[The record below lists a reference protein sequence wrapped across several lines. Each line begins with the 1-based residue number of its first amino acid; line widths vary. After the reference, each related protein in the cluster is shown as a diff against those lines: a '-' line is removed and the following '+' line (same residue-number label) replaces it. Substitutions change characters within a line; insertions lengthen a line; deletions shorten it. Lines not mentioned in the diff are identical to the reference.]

1 MVHRAIF
8 GSMERFMAILIEHL
22 GGRWPLWLSPRQVK
36 ICPVLSKHHSYVK
49 DLEQRLHD
57 NGWEVEIDLSEV
69 SLNKKVRNAQIKQFN
84 YILVVGDDEMEA
96 ETVDI
101 RTREGE
107 RLGKITPQEFEKL
120 MIQQYPE
127 DVALP

>member
-1 MVHRAIF
+1 M
-8 GSMERFMAILIEHL
+8 
-22 GGRWPLWLSPRQVK
+22 
-36 ICPVLSKHHSYVK
+36 
-49 DLEQRLHD
+49 HD

-96 ETVDI
+96 ETIDV

-107 RLGKITPQEFEKL
+107 RFGKITPQEFESL

-127 DVALP
+127 DVALPKKLFK